1 MKISNLCKD
10 VIKLI
15 VNKGDVLRSKY
26 FVDLDQYVCEL
37 NQQVNNY
44 QDEANHKQK
53 DLALLPNILF
63 FDPFEQ
69 LKDSE
74 FFYCPHCKEDTGKN
88 VPLDP
93 SLGTEWEYGES
104 SGKEPRLIW
113 DIFWYCALVGKITK
127 CCNGHSITSYHPGIL
142 QQISNYPFLLSHK
155 RGMTKSTFDLIIR
168 LVEQG
173 NNFSSIESIF
183 LSSFVDIVHRKLA
196 LINNTNMQTSIEFI
210 EQLKLFTPSHDFIT
224 SCFVFNFD
232 NYKDVY
238 LSEMDKLTFIWLSG
252 DHTFRV
258 AANIGK

>member
-1 MKISNLCKD
+1 MRQIT
-10 VIKLI
+10 
-15 VNKGDVLRSKY
+15 NKRICHY
-26 FVDLDQYVCEL
+26 CQT
-37 NQQVNNY
+37 
-44 QDEANHKQK
+44 
-53 DLALLPNILF
+53 ILF
-63 FDPFEQ
+63 FYPFEQ

-93 SLGTEWEYGES
+93 SLGTEWEYAES

-142 QQISNYPFLLSHK
+142 QQISNYLFLLSHK
-155 RGMTKSTFDLIIR
+155 RGMTKSTYDLIIR
-168 LVEQG
+168 LVEQV

-258 AANIGK
+258 AANIGMYKDRRWIKLFDSLFCVLNEKGQGEPRTLPGSASTLVIN